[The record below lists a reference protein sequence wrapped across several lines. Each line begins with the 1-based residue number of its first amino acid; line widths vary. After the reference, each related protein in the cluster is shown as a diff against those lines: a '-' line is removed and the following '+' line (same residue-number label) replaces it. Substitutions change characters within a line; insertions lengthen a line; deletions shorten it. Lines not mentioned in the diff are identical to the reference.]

1 MTKVPEL
8 KELMKAGVHFGHQ
21 KSKWHPKM
29 APFIFSEKSGV
40 HVINLE
46 ETQNQ
51 IEIAIKFAQETVK
64 NGGNVLFLSTK
75 KQAKAIVKEAAISC
89 GMPYIISRWLGGTL
103 TNAISVLNLV
113 KKYRKLI
120 KEKESGEIKK
130 YTKKEQLQLGR
141 EMIRL
146 DDLIGGISNITKIP
160 NAIFIIDVKLEKT
173 AVLEANKMS
182 VPIIALCDTNVNVS
196 RVDYPIPANDDAS
209 SSIKLIVN
217 TIAKAIKDVQTDD
230 SSK

>member
-29 APFIFSEKSGV
+29 APFIFADKGGV

-46 ETQNQ
+46 ETQKQ
-51 IEIAIKFAQETVK
+51 LESAIKFVQETVK

-75 KQAKAIVKEAAISC
+75 KQAKSIVRDAAISC
-89 GMPYIISRWLGGTL
+89 EMPYIISRWLGGTF
-103 TNAISVLNLV
+103 TNATSVLNLV
-113 KKYRKLI
+113 KKYRNLI
-120 KEKESGEIKK
+120 KEKETGEIER
-130 YTKKEQLQLGR
+130 YTKKEQLQLTR
-141 EMIRL
+141 EMKRL
-146 DDLIGGISNITKIP
+146 EVLIGGISNITKIP
-160 NAIFIIDVKLEKT
+160 DAIFIVDIKLEKT
-173 AVLEANKMS
+173 AVLEANKVS
-182 VPIIALCDTNVNVS
+182 VPVIALCDTNVNVN
-196 RVDYPIPANDDAS
+196 RVDYPIPANDDAI

-217 TIAKAIKDVQTDD
+217 TIAKAIKDVKE